1 MKPKNWEEL
10 HKELSEINWFAH
22 VGDTNNRIKRKVEYV
37 DSWEKARGW
46 AEADISWW
54 CLNEASNVLSLFL
67 STAHKMEYRK
77 LNDHIKMISEPRD
90 KLLEQSVVPSI
101 PEDYRSTKM
110 IGLIRSHLNVAYLEC
125 IYSPL
130 VDVHLVRDLVKW
142 YLFGRFP
149 CGWKVEDEKSFPA
162 RAVTVVF

>member
-22 VGDTNNRIKRKVEYV
+22 VGEANDEVKRNVQYV
-37 DSWEKARGW
+37 DSWANARGW
-46 AEADISWW
+46 AEADISRW
-54 CLNEASNVLSLFL
+54 CLVEAGNILGLTVGE
-67 STAHKMEYRK
+67 AHRIEYDK
-77 LNDHIKMISEPRD
+77 WNDHIKMISEPRD

-101 PEDYRSTKM
+101 PEEYRSAKM
-110 IGLIRSHLNVAYLEC
+110 IGLIRSHLNIAYMEC

-130 VDVHLVRDLVKW
+130 VDVHLVRDLIKW
-142 YLFGRFP
+142 YLHGRFP
-149 CGWKVEDEKSFPA
+149 CGWTAEDEKSFPA